1 MHTII
6 TIARQ
11 FGSGGRQVGIELA
24 QRCGIPFYDK
34 ELLEIV
40 KQNSDLHPDVLESA
54 DEKANNSLLYAL
66 ATGSY
71 LNVGRLM
78 GSTEPP
84 VNDQLFFL
92 QSDAIRKL
100 ADTGPCVIVG
110 RCSDYVLREHPRAV
124 HVFLHAPMEAR
135 RQRIQRLYDLPQDR
149 AEARILRTDKQRANY
164 YYYYTDRKWG
174 RATHYD
180 LAIDTAAT
188 GVDGAVDVI
197 VKFIERVE
205 AHRSSL

>member
-1 MHTII
+1 MHTIV

-34 ELLEIV
+34 ELLEIA
-40 KQNSDLHPDVLESA
+40 KQNSDLHPDVLEAA

-78 GSTEPP
+78 GATEPP

-100 ADTGPCVIVG
+100 ADAGPCVIVG
-110 RCSDYVLREHPRAV
+110 RCSDYVLREHPRAA
-124 HVFLHAPMEAR
+124 HVFLHAPLEAR
-135 RQRIQRLYDLPQDR
+135 KQRIQRLYDLTLDQ
-149 AEARILRTDKQRANY
+149 AEARILRTDKQRSNY

-174 RATHYD
+174 RATQYD
-180 LAIDTAAT
+180 LVINTAAT

-197 VKFIERVE
+197 VQFIECVE
-205 AHRSSL
+205 KRHSPL